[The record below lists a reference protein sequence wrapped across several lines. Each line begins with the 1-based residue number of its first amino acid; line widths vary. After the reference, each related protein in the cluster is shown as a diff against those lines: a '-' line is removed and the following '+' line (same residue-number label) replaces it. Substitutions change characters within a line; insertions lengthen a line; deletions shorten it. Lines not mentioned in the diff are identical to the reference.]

1 MGLMFPKEGE
11 KKKRKKHGTSL
22 LHSRDGTCYICR
34 EWNGCYM
41 QQEGLQKHHIFG
53 GPNRDLAEEDGLFM
67 WLCIGH
73 HTGSSQ
79 AVHTNKEIRDWT
91 HRIGQKA
98 YEDSKVSKGWTK
110 NEARETFMRRYGR
123 NYL

>member
-1 MGLMFPKEGE
+1 MGKI
-11 KKKRKKHGTSL
+11 SL
-22 LHSRDGTCYICR
+22 LTDDYDHCYLCGGR
-34 EWNGCYM
+34 AQCV
-41 QQEGLQKHHIFG
+41 HHIFG

-98 YEDSKVSKGWTK
+98 YEDSKASKGWTK